1 MTYCIGIKSES
12 GVIALADTRISSG
25 LGVSTSKK
33 VYTHEEGQSSFFVMS
48 SGLRSI
54 RDKVI
59 HYFDD
64 AYQEKEGLNK
74 LYKVVNLL
82 GSQIKKV
89 RDEDLEE
96 LQKSNFMFD
105 AHFIVGGQCKD
116 DKRSSLFLV
125 FPEGNWVEVSDETPY
140 AIIGNTGFGKP
151 ILTRLLH
158 NQHVSFKQAIKVAYL
173 SFDATF
179 KNASDVDFPLDFV
192 LLKDGTFE
200 MQEFRKDEEELKH
213 ISHEW
218 HERLSQASLDLPDF
232 IDWEESEE

>member
-33 VYTHEEGQSSFFVMS
+33 IFAHQESQTSFFIMS

-54 RDKVI
+54 RDKVM
-59 HYFDD
+59 HYFEDEYSEHHAD
-64 AYQEKEGLNK
+64 K
-74 LYKVVNLL
+74 LYKIVNLL
-82 GSQIKKV
+82 GAQIRRV
-89 RDEDLEE
+89 RDEDLEA
-96 LQKSNFMFD
+96 LKKSSFMFD
-105 AHFIVGGQCKD
+105 SHFIVGGQCEH
-116 DKRSSLFLV
+116 DKKSSIFLV

-158 NQHVSFKQAIKVAYL
+158 NQHVTFKQAIKAAYL

-179 KNASDVDFPLDFV
+179 KNASDVDFPLDFI
-192 LLKDGTFE
+192 LLKDGSFD
-200 MQEFRKDEEELKH
+200 MQEFRKEEDDLREFSK
-213 ISHEW
+213 EW
-218 HERLSQASLDLPDF
+218 HQRLTKVANELPDF
-232 IDWEESEE
+232 IDIEE